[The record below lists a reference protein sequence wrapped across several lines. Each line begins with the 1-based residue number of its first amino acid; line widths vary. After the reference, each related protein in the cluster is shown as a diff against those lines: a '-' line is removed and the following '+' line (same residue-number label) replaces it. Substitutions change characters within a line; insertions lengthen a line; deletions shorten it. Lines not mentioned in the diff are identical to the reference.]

1 MTGSVARS
9 MVVIPTLVV
18 VTFVVLVDIVLIDRN
33 ASVAA
38 AADAGADRR
47 GVSAIAGHD
56 TGPGLRNEDQIPLGI
71 RRDRMRSRRLR
82 DGFDQD
88 AGPVDHA
95 EHGRL
100 LARRRARRA
109 LYGAIPGGGRGVA
122 PG

>member
-9 MVVIPTLVV
+9 MVVIAAVVV

-56 TGPGLRNEDQIPLGI
+56 TGPGLRNEDQVPLGV
-71 RRDRMRSRRLR
+71 RRDRMRARRLR
-82 DGFDQD
+82 DRLDQD
-88 AGPVDHA
+88 ACWVDHA

-100 LARRRARRA
+100 CARCRA
-109 LYGAIPGGGRGVA
+109 GAARSGAVPVG
-122 PG
+122 

>member
-1 MTGSVARS
+1 MTGPGARS
-9 MVVIPTLVV
+9 MVVAVILVV
-18 VTFVVLVDIVLIDRN
+18 VMTLVVLVDLVPIDRN

-47 GVSAIAGHD
+47 GVSATAGHD
-56 TGPGLRNEDQIPLGI
+56 TGPVLRNEDQIPLGI

-95 EHGRL
+95 EHG
-100 LARRRARRA
+100 
-109 LYGAIPGGGRGVA
+109 
-122 PG
+122 